1 MTMTSTSRA
10 PGIVGRRLLRAACLL
25 ALLGVG
31 AARTLQSTELEE
43 ARELAARATDAARE
57 GRAVESLDLYR
68 AALELAPASM
78 EIRRDYAVALGW
90 AEEYPESKVQFR
102 QVLELEPDQPVW
114 ALREMARTE
123 LFGDDPA
130 AALMLLDRLI
140 ALGDSSET
148 TLLRRA
154 LALRWLNRGVEAETA
169 YRAVLERYPQSNAAQ
184 LGLVYA
190 LADQERLGEALAA
203 AEGGLASQP
212 EHWQFTRAKGFV
224 LNRMGFHLQAQS
236 VLDSIPSEYAAGRDA
251 RESRI
256 AAARWGGEPGVAQ
269 DLASSLAQDF
279 PRNVSAVALHRDL
292 ELAYGY
298 SFTPSARMI
307 RDSDGLVDRLYA
319 QDFSLHANPA
329 HRFDFG
335 YQYRR
340 FSQEGDSVLAWRR
353 YGVGWQGTLS
363 RRLSGQVAVSSV
375 DYLQGASG
383 QRFFPE
389 ASAAY
394 FFSDRARLMVGAG
407 QLPMDAFRSVQN
419 HVSAGY
425 YYGNLL
431 LRPHHR
437 LTVETQYARY
447 NFSDDVKR
455 DRVDLSAFQR
465 LYSGRRLRLDTGVRA
480 NFLWHDRETPDF
492 FSPTFF
498 RTYLAAVRAGG
509 KLSERLEYNSE
520 IGFGAQYEPLVAR
533 QSPLAVSGALSVR
546 LRPSIYL
553 RFEAGRTTASL
564 ERVNPGRASY
574 SRRYASVSL
583 NIRLAKSD
591 EQSGVLASPAIAAV
605 GHAPP
610 PEGR

>member
-10 PGIVGRRLLRAACLL
+10 AGSGCSHMLRAVCLL
-25 ALLGVG
+25 ALLGV
-31 AARTLQSTELEE
+31 AAAQTPHSSQLGE
-43 ARELAARATDAARE
+43 AWELAQRATGLARE
-57 GRAVESLDLYR
+57 GRASESLDLYR
-68 AALELAPASM
+68 AALALAPASM

-90 AEEYPESKVQFR
+90 AEKYAESKTEFR
-102 QVLELEPDQPVW
+102 QVLALEPDQPVW

-130 AALMLLDRLI
+130 AALTLLDRLI
-140 ALGDSSET
+140 AMGDRSET

-154 LALRWLNRGVEAETA
+154 LALRWLNRAAEAETA
-169 YRAVLERYPQSNAAQ
+169 YRAALVGDPQSDAAQ

-190 LADQERLGEALAA
+190 LADQEQLSKALAA
-203 AEGGLASQP
+203 AEGGLAGQP
-212 EHWQFTRAKGFV
+212 ENWQFAKAKGLV
-224 LNRMGFHLQAQS
+224 LNRMGFHLEAQS
-236 VLDSIPSEYAAGRDA
+236 VLDSIPSAYATDRET
-251 RESRI
+251 RESRA
-256 AAARWGGEPGVAQ
+256 AAARWGGQPRAAQ
-269 DLASSLAQDF
+269 KFASSLAEDF
-279 PRNVSAVALHRDL
+279 PRNASAVELNRDL

-307 RDSDGLVDRLYA
+307 HDSDGLVDRLYA

-329 HRFDFG
+329 HRFDLG

-340 FSQEGDSVLAWRR
+340 FSQVGDSVLAWRR
-353 YGVGWQGTLS
+353 YGAGWQGTLS

-419 HVSAGY
+419 HVTAGY

-447 NFSDDVKR
+447 NFSDDVRR

-480 NFLWHDRETPDF
+480 NFLWHDRETPNF

-498 RTYLAAVRAGG
+498 RTYLAAMRAGG
-509 KLSERLEYNSE
+509 RLSERLEYNTE
-520 IGFGAQYEPLVAR
+520 VGFGAQQEPFVAT

-553 RFEAGRTTASL
+553 SFEAGRTTASI
-564 ERVNPGRASY
+564 ERVNPGRAPY
-574 SRRYASVSL
+574 ARRFASVSL
-583 NIRLAKSD
+583 NIRLPKSG
-591 EQSGVLASPAIAAV
+591 ERGGVPRIESAETLLNP
-605 GHAPP
+605 
-610 PEGR
+610 GRDQ

>member
-1 MTMTSTSRA
+1 MPMTTISRMPETGWSHLA
-10 PGIVGRRLLRAACLL
+10 RAVCLL
-25 ALLGVG
+25 ALLGVV
-31 AARTLQSTELEE
+31 AAQTLQSGQLGE
-43 ARELAARATDAARE
+43 AWELAQRATGLARE
-57 GRAVESLDLYR
+57 GRAGESLDLYR

-90 AEEYPESKVQFR
+90 AEQYAESKVQFL
-102 QVLELEPDQPVW
+102 QVLEREPDQPVW

-130 AALMLLDRLI
+130 SSLTLLDRLI

-154 LALRWLNRGVEAETA
+154 LALRWLNRAAEAETA
-169 YRAVLERYPQSNAAQ
+169 YRAVLERYPQSDAAQ

-190 LADQERLGEALAA
+190 LADQEQLSKALAA
-203 AEGGLASQP
+203 AEGGLAGQP
-212 EHWQFTRAKGFV
+212 ENWQFAKAKGLV
-224 LNRMGFHLQAQS
+224 LNRMGFHLEAQS
-236 VLDSIPSEYAAGRDA
+236 VLDSIPSAYATDRET
-251 RESRI
+251 RESRA
-256 AAARWGGEPGVAQ
+256 AAARWGRQPAAARK
-269 DLASSLAQDF
+269 LTSSLAEDF
-279 PRNVSAVALHRDL
+279 PQNTSVVELHRDL

-307 RDSDGLVDRLYA
+307 QDSDGLVDRLYA
-319 QDFSLHANPA
+319 QDFALHVNPA
-329 HRFDFG
+329 HRFDLG

-340 FSQEGDSVLAWRR
+340 FSQEGDSVFAWRR
-353 YGVGWQGTLS
+353 YGAGWQGTLS

-375 DYLQGASG
+375 DYLQGDSG

-419 HVSAGY
+419 HVTAGY

-447 NFSDDVKR
+447 NFSDDVRR

-465 LYSGRRLRLDTGVRA
+465 LYSGRRLRLDAGVRA
-480 NFLWHDRETPDF
+480 NFLWHDRETPNF

-509 KLSERLEYNSE
+509 QLSDRLEYNTE
-520 IGFGAQYEPLVAR
+520 VGFGAQQEPFVAT
-533 QSPLAVSGALSVR
+533 QSPLAISGSLSFR
-546 LRPSIYL
+546 LLPSMYL
-553 RFEAGRTTASL
+553 NFEAGRTTASI
-564 ERVNPGRASY
+564 ERVTPGRASY
-574 SRRYASVSL
+574 SRRFASVSL
-583 NIRLAKSD
+583 NIRLPKSR
-591 EQSGVLASPAIAAV
+591 E
-605 GHAPP
+605 
-610 PEGR
+610 